1 MIPGERHMECAYYFD
16 FCRLCRPFRPPLQ
29 SSNSPVLQSS
39 NSPLQPLDCTGL
51 PVYYLPSTLV
61 LPRGTG
67 SFKNVFYDQ

>member
-16 FCRLCRPFRPPLQ
+16 FVGCVDPSVRHSSPPILQ
-29 SSNSPVLQSS
+29 SSH
-39 NSPLQPLDCTGL
+39 SPLQPLDCTGL
-51 PVYYLPSTLV
+51 PVYYLTSTLV